1 MKKNLILFLLL
12 LAGSTGMI
20 QAQDATAKTEAHRQ
34 DPVHASAF
42 NALTHGHFVRQA
54 EEVISFSFVSA
65 LLSIST
71 PLAGK
76 RSGRGTQ
83 KKQTYLVANS
93 FKTLQARSAL

>member
-20 QAQDATAKTEAHRQ
+20 QAQDTTAKTEAHRQ

-42 NALTHGHFVRQA
+42 DALTHGDFVLQA
-54 EEVISFSFVSA
+54 EEVISFSFASVH
-65 LLSIST
+65 LSLSR
-71 PLAGK
+71 PLAGTF
-76 RSGRGTQ
+76 SGPGIQ
-83 KKQTYLVANS
+83 KEQPCPVANS